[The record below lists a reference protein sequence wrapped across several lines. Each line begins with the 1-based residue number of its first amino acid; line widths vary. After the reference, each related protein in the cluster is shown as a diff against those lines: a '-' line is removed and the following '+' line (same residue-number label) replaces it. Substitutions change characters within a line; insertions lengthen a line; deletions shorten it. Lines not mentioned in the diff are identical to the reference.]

1 MHNPKGCW
9 RQCVA
14 GTLVL
19 FCTIGVNSNA
29 FSVYLPYLT
38 KLLELTP
45 NQTSGFLMVRSIFS
59 VSAVYLAKYYYD
71 KLDVRLGNSLV
82 ILMCAA
88 AVFLYSRVSSFES
101 LCLAGAVSGISTGL
115 GGLYPVA
122 ILIHRWFP
130 RHEGLAMGICSAS
143 TGLAIT
149 VCAPIITNMI
159 ERHSLAAAFYL
170 ELGFFALC
178 AVTVF
183 LLIRN
188 YPGKPL
194 HFTHRPKAVR
204 HPLRISPVFFAVLA
218 VGVMGNAFS
227 YITTHYTTEGFDPY
241 QVSTIVSVVG
251 IFLVG
256 AKFLLGTLVDLWGS
270 YRTNW
275 LFFSVAAAS
284 CVLFSLGST
293 AGYAVALTAG
303 ALYGI
308 GDTIATLGVTIY
320 ARDLSSPEAYAAT
333 QQQFQFAN
341 TLGNLLC
348 TLVPGPIAT
357 LTGNY
362 RGYFLFVTAAIVFA
376 TVMIQRAYIKKRRQY
391 N

>member
-9 RQCVA
+9 RQCIA

-45 NQTSGFLMVRSIFS
+45 NQTSGFLMVRTVFS

-71 KLDVRLGNSLV
+71 KLDIRLGNSLV

-88 AVFLYSRVSSFES
+88 AVFLYARVSSFGS
-101 LCLAGAVSGISTGL
+101 LCIAGAVSGMSTGL

-149 VCAPIITNMI
+149 VCAPIITRII
-159 ERHSLAAAFYL
+159 EFRSLAAAFYL
-170 ELGFFALC
+170 EVGFFALC
-178 AVTVF
+178 AVSAF

-188 YPGKPL
+188 HPDTPL

-204 HPLRISPVFFAVLA
+204 HPLRINMMFFAILA
-218 VGVMGNAFS
+218 VGIMGGVFS

-256 AKFLLGTLVDLWGS
+256 AKFLLGQLVDMWGS

-275 LFFSVAAAS
+275 LFFSVAAVS
-284 CVLFSLGST
+284 CILFSLGSS
-293 AGYAVALTAG
+293 AGYAIALTAG

-308 GDTIATLGVTIY
+308 GDTIATLGITIY
-320 ARDLSSPEAYAAT
+320 ARDLSNPEDYTAT

-341 TLGNLLC
+341 TLGNLAC
-348 TLVPGPIAT
+348 TLIPGMIAT
-357 LTGNY
+357 ATGNY
-362 RGYFLFVTAAIVFA
+362 RGFFLLVTVAIVFA
-376 TVMIQRAYIKKRRQY
+376 TAMIQRAYLKKRCQ
-391 N
+391 

>member
-9 RQCVA
+9 RQCIA

-29 FSVYLPYLT
+29 FSVYIPYLT

-45 NQTSGFLMVRSIFS
+45 NQISSFLMVRSIFS
-59 VSAVYLAKYYYD
+59 MGAVYLAKYYYD
-71 KLDVRLGNSLV
+71 KLDIRLGNTLV
-82 ILMCAA
+82 IFLCAV
-88 AVFLYSRVSSFES
+88 AVFLYSRADSFVS
-101 LCLAGAVSGISTGL
+101 LCAAGAICGICSGL

-149 VCAPIITNMI
+149 VCAPIITRMI
-159 ERHSLAAAFYL
+159 EFRSLASAFYL
-170 ELGFFALC
+170 ELGFFVLC
-178 AVTVF
+178 AVGIF

-188 YPGKPL
+188 NPGTPL

-204 HPLRISPVFFAVLA
+204 HPLRLNPMFFAILA
-218 VGVMGNAFS
+218 VGIMGNVFS

-256 AKFLLGTLVDLWGS
+256 AKFLLGQLVDMWGS

-275 LFFSVAAAS
+275 LFFSIAAVS
-284 CVLFSLGST
+284 CILFSLGGS

-320 ARDLSSPEAYAAT
+320 ARDLSRPEDYTAT

-341 TLGNLLC
+341 TLGNLVC
-348 TLVPGPIAT
+348 TMIPGLIAT
-357 LTGNY
+357 ATGNY
-362 RGYFLFVTAAIVFA
+362 RGFFLLVTVAIIFAAA
-376 TVMIQRAYIKKRRQY
+376 MIQREYIKKQRR
-391 N
+391 

>member
-9 RQCVA
+9 RQCIA

-19 FCTIGVNSNA
+19 FCTIGVNSNV

-45 NQTSGFLMVRSIFS
+45 NQTSGFLLVRSIFS

-71 KLDVRLGNSLV
+71 KLDIRMGNSLV
-82 ILMCAA
+82 ILLCAT
-88 AVFLYSRVSSFES
+88 AVFLYTKVSSFAS
-101 LCLAGAVSGISTGL
+101 LCLAGAVSGLSTGL

-149 VCAPIITNMI
+149 VCAPIITNLI
-159 ERHSLAAAFYL
+159 EHHSLAAAFYL
-170 ELGFFALC
+170 EVGFFALC
-178 AVTVF
+178 AVAVF

-188 YPGKPL
+188 HPGVPL
-194 HFTHRPKAVR
+194 HFDRRPKAVR
-204 HPLRISPVFFAVLA
+204 HSLRINPMFFAILA
-218 VGVMGNAFS
+218 VGIMGGVFS

-256 AKFLLGTLVDLWGS
+256 AKFLLGILVDLWGS

-275 LFFSVAAAS
+275 LFFSLAAAS
-284 CVLFSLGST
+284 CILFSVGSS
-293 AGYAVALTAG
+293 AGYAVALMAG
-303 ALYGI
+303 ALYGV

-320 ARDLSSPEAYAAT
+320 ARDLSKPEEYSAT

-348 TLVPGPIAT
+348 TLVPGVIAT
-357 LTGNY
+357 ATGNY
-362 RGYFLFVTAAIVFA
+362 RGFFLFVTAAIVFA
-376 TVMIQRAYIKKRRQY
+376 TVMIQSAYIKKQRR
-391 N
+391 

>member
-9 RQCVA
+9 RQCIA

-19 FCTIGVNSNA
+19 FCTIGVNSNV

-45 NQTSGFLMVRSIFS
+45 NQTSGFLLVRNIFS
-59 VSAVYLAKYYYD
+59 MCAVYLAKYYYD
-71 KLDVRLGNSLV
+71 KLDVRLGNSLA
-82 ILMCAA
+82 ILLCAT
-88 AVFLYSRVSSFES
+88 AVFLYSSVSSFGS
-101 LCLAGAVSGISTGL
+101 LCLAGAVSGLSTGL

-159 ERHSLAAAFYL
+159 EHHSLAAAFYL
-170 ELGFFALC
+170 EVGFFALC
-178 AVTVF
+178 AVAVF

-188 YPGKPL
+188 HPGVPL
-194 HFTHRPKAVR
+194 HFDRRPKAVR
-204 HPLRISPVFFAVLA
+204 HSLRINPMFFAILA
-218 VGVMGNAFS
+218 VGIMGGVFS

-256 AKFLLGTLVDLWGS
+256 AKFLLGILVDLWGS

-275 LFFSVAAAS
+275 LFFSLAAAS
-284 CVLFSLGST
+284 CILFSVGSS
-293 AGYAVALTAG
+293 AGYAVALMAG
-303 ALYGI
+303 ALYGV

-320 ARDLSSPEAYAAT
+320 ARDLSKPEEYSAT

-348 TLVPGPIAT
+348 TLVPGVIAT
-357 LTGNY
+357 ATGNY
-362 RGYFLFVTAAIVFA
+362 RGFFLFVTAAIVFA
-376 TVMIQRAYIKKRRQY
+376 TVMIQRAYIKKQRR
-391 N
+391 

>member
-9 RQCVA
+9 RQCIA

-19 FCTIGVNSNA
+19 FCTIGVNSNV

-45 NQTSGFLMVRSIFS
+45 NQTSGFLLVRNIFS
-59 VSAVYLAKYYYD
+59 MCAVYLAKYYYD
-71 KLDVRLGNSLV
+71 KLDVRLGNSLA
-82 ILMCAA
+82 ILLCAT
-88 AVFLYSRVSSFES
+88 AVFLYSSVSSFGS
-101 LCLAGAVSGISTGL
+101 LCLAGAVSGLSTGL

-159 ERHSLAAAFYL
+159 EHHSLAAAFYL
-170 ELGFFALC
+170 EVGFFALC
-178 AVTVF
+178 AVAVF

-188 YPGKPL
+188 HPGVPL
-194 HFTHRPKAVR
+194 HFDRRPKTVR
-204 HPLRISPVFFAVLA
+204 HSLRINPMFFAILA
-218 VGVMGNAFS
+218 VGIMGGVFS

-256 AKFLLGTLVDLWGS
+256 AKFLLGILVDLWGS

-275 LFFSVAAAS
+275 LFFSLAAAS
-284 CVLFSLGST
+284 CILFSVGSS
-293 AGYAVALTAG
+293 AGYAVALMAG
-303 ALYGI
+303 ALYGV

-320 ARDLSSPEAYAAT
+320 ARDLSKPEEYSAT

-348 TLVPGPIAT
+348 TLVPGVIAT
-357 LTGNY
+357 ATGNY
-362 RGYFLFVTAAIVFA
+362 RGFFLFVTAAIVFA
-376 TVMIQRAYIKKRRQY
+376 TVMIQRAYIKKQRR
-391 N
+391 

>member
-9 RQCVA
+9 RQCIA

-19 FCTIGVNSNA
+19 FCTIGVNSNV

-45 NQTSGFLMVRSIFS
+45 NQTSGFLLVRSIFS

-71 KLDVRLGNSLV
+71 KLDIRMGNSLV
-82 ILMCAA
+82 ILLCAT
-88 AVFLYSRVSSFES
+88 AVFLYTKVSSFAS
-101 LCLAGAVSGISTGL
+101 LCLAGAVSGLSTGL

-149 VCAPIITNMI
+149 VCAPIITNLI
-159 ERHSLAAAFYL
+159 EHHSLAAAFYL
-170 ELGFFALC
+170 EVGFFALC
-178 AVTVF
+178 AVAVF

-188 YPGKPL
+188 HPGVPL
-194 HFTHRPKAVR
+194 HFDRRPKAVR
-204 HPLRISPVFFAVLA
+204 HSLRINPMFFAILA
-218 VGVMGNAFS
+218 VGIMGGVFS

-256 AKFLLGTLVDLWGS
+256 AKFLLGILVDLWGS

-275 LFFSVAAAS
+275 LFFSLAAAS
-284 CVLFSLGST
+284 CILFSVGSS
-293 AGYAVALTAG
+293 AGYAVALMAG
-303 ALYGI
+303 ALYGV

-320 ARDLSSPEAYAAT
+320 ARDLSDPEDYTAT

-348 TLVPGPIAT
+348 TLVPGVIAT
-357 LTGNY
+357 ATGNY
-362 RGYFLFVTAAIVFA
+362 RGFFLFVTAAIVFA
-376 TVMIQRAYIKKRRQY
+376 TVMIQSAYIKKQRR
-391 N
+391 

>member
-9 RQCVA
+9 RQCIA

-59 VSAVYLAKYYYD
+59 VSGVYLAKYYYD
-71 KLDVRLGNSLV
+71 KLDIRLGNSLI
-82 ILMCAA
+82 ILLCAV
-88 AVFLYSRVSSFES
+88 AVFLYSQVTSFTS
-101 LCLAGAVSGISTGL
+101 LCLAGAVSGLCTGF

-159 ERHSLAAAFYL
+159 ERRSLSAAFYL
-170 ELGFFALC
+170 ELGFFVLC
-178 AVTVF
+178 ALAVF

-188 YPGKPL
+188 YPDASL

-204 HPLRISPVFFAVLA
+204 HPLRINLMFFAILA
-218 VGVMGNAFS
+218 IGIMGNAFS
-227 YITTHYTTEGFDPY
+227 YITTHYTTEGFGPY
-241 QVSTIVSVVG
+241 QVSTILSVVG
-251 IFLVG
+251 ICLVG
-256 AKFLLGTLVDLWGS
+256 AKFLLGELVDQWGS

-284 CVLFSLGST
+284 CILFSFGSS

-303 ALYGI
+303 ALYGV

-320 ARDLSSPEAYAAT
+320 ARDLSDPEDYTAT

-348 TLVPGPIAT
+348 TLVPGVIAT
-357 LTGNY
+357 ATGNY
-362 RGYFLFVTAAIVFA
+362 RGFFLFVTAAIVFA
-376 TVMIQRAYIKKRRQY
+376 TVMIQSAYIKKQRR
-391 N
+391 

>member
-9 RQCVA
+9 RQCIA

-19 FCTIGVNSNA
+19 FCTVGVNSNV
-29 FSVYLPYLT
+29 FSVYIPYLT

-45 NQTSGFLMVRSIFS
+45 NQTSSFLMVRSIFS
-59 VSAVYLAKYYYD
+59 MSAVYLARYYYD
-71 KLDVRLGNSLV
+71 KLDVRLGNSLA
-82 ILMCAA
+82 ILLCSV
-88 AVFLYSRVSSFES
+88 AVFFYSRVSSFES
-101 LCLAGAVSGISTGL
+101 LCVAGAISGIGTGL

-159 ERHSLAAAFYL
+159 ERRSLAAAFYL
-170 ELGFFALC
+170 EFGFLALC
-178 AVTVF
+178 AVAAF
-183 LLIRN
+183 LMIRN
-188 YPGKPL
+188 TPDTPL
-194 HFTHRPKAVR
+194 HFTHRPKATR
-204 HPLRISPVFFAVLA
+204 HPLRIDPMFFAILA
-218 VGVMGNAFS
+218 IGIMGNAFS

-256 AKFLLGTLVDLWGS
+256 AKFLLGELVDLWGS

-284 CVLFSLGST
+284 CILFSFGSA
-293 AGYAVALTAG
+293 AGYTVALMAG

-320 ARDLSSPEAYAAT
+320 ARDLSSPEEYAAT
-333 QQQFQFAN
+333 QQRFQFAN

-357 LTGNY
+357 ATGNY
-362 RGYFLFVTAAIVFA
+362 RGFFLFVTVAIVFA
-376 TVMIQRAYIKKRRQY
+376 TVMIQRAYIKKRRQ
-391 N
+391 

>member
-1 MHNPKGCW
+1 MQNPKGCW

-45 NQTSGFLMVRSIFS
+45 NQISSFLMVRTIFS
-59 VSAVYLAKYYYD
+59 VSAVYMAKYYYD
-71 KLDVRLGNSLV
+71 KLDIRLGNSLA
-82 ILMCAA
+82 ILLCAA
-88 AVFLYSRVSSFES
+88 AVFLFSQVTSFGS
-101 LCLAGAVSGISTGL
+101 LCIAGAVCGVSTGL

-149 VCAPIITNMI
+149 VCAPIITRMV
-159 ERHSLAAAFYL
+159 EFRSLAAAFYL
-170 ELGFFALC
+170 ELGFFILC
-178 AVTVF
+178 ALTVF

-188 YPGKPL
+188 NPDTPL
-194 HFTHRPKAVR
+194 HFTHRPKSVR
-204 HPLRISPVFFAVLA
+204 HPLRINIMFFAILA
-218 VGVMGNAFS
+218 VGIMGNVFS

-251 IFLVG
+251 ICLVG
-256 AKFLLGTLVDLWGS
+256 AKFLLGQLVDMWGS

-275 LFFSVAAAS
+275 LFFSIAAAS
-284 CVLFSLGST
+284 CILFSLGSS

-320 ARDLSSPEAYAAT
+320 ARDLSDPEDYTAT

-341 TLGNLLC
+341 TLGNLVC
-348 TLVPGPIAT
+348 TLIPGLIAT
-357 LTGNY
+357 ATGNY
-362 RGYFLFVTAAIVFA
+362 RSFFLLATVAIVFA
-376 TVMIQRAYIKKRRQY
+376 TTMIQRAYIKKRCQS
-391 N
+391 

>member
-9 RQCVA
+9 RQCIA

-45 NQTSGFLMVRSIFS
+45 NQTSGFLMVRTIFS

-71 KLDVRLGNSLV
+71 KLDIRLGNTLV
-82 ILMCAA
+82 ILLCSV
-88 AVFLYSRVSSFES
+88 AVFLYSRANSFVS
-101 LCLAGAVSGISTGL
+101 LCAAGAISGICSGL

-130 RHEGLAMGICSAS
+130 WHEGLAMGICSAS

-159 ERHSLAAAFYL
+159 EHHSLAAAFYL
-170 ELGFFALC
+170 EVGFFLLC
-178 AVTVF
+178 TAVIF

-188 YPGKPL
+188 NPGTPL
-194 HFTHRPKAVR
+194 HFTHRPKSVR
-204 HPLRISPVFFAVLA
+204 HPLRINPMFFAILA
-218 VGVMGNAFS
+218 VGIMGGVFS

-251 IFLVG
+251 ICLVG
-256 AKFLLGTLVDLWGS
+256 AKFLLGQLVDMWGS

-275 LFFSVAAAS
+275 LFFSAAAAS
-284 CVLFSLGST
+284 CILFSVGSS
-293 AGYAVALTAG
+293 AGYAMALAAG

-320 ARDLSSPEAYAAT
+320 ARDLSDPEDYTAT

-341 TLGNLLC
+341 TLGNLVC
-348 TLVPGPIAT
+348 TLIPGLIAT
-357 LTGNY
+357 ATGNY
-362 RGYFLFVTAAIVFA
+362 RGYFLLVTAAIVFA
-376 TVMIQRAYIKKRRQY
+376 TVMIQRAYIKKRRK
-391 N
+391 